1 MRPDL
6 QVIHDWVTPNSRVLD
21 LGCGDGSL
29 ISSLTELKSV
39 QAYGLEIDED
49 NIEACV
55 RKGVNVIQYNLD
67 AGLSAF
73 NDKSFDLVVMTQA
86 LQAVNYPDKVLDEM
100 LRIGGESIITFPN
113 FAHWKCRTYLL
124 LNGKMPVSK
133 SLPYSWYDTPNIH
146 LCTFKDFERLCRQR
160 QIKIINRTVVD
171 HAYHDSFLMRR
182 FPNLFGEIAIYHVRK
197 Q

>member
-55 RKGVNVIQYNLD
+55 RRGVNVIQYNLD

-100 LRIGGESIITFPN
+100 LRIAGESIITFPN